1 MKQEIYIFRHGE
13 SDYNAENRIQGRLD
27 IPLNKTG
34 TRQAKKLAKIL
45 STINFDCIYTSP
57 LSRAL
62 QTATMVAKPKNTK
75 IIVKDGLRE
84 RGFGDFSG
92 KTLRILDLPKDFPI
106 NTNHEII
113 NIPLSLIKDANY
125 IPPNGESYNM
135 FRQRV
140 YDIMNEI
147 LQNNKEAKTIGIS
160 THGGVIGIFIK
171 EYANLSLP
179 RGGVPNAEYVKLE
192 YDGQKFTMPEPPHW
206 TIQNNFTKILNKI
219 LTSMHIK

>member
-13 SDYNAENRIQGRLD
+13 TDYNAENRIQGWLD

-34 TRQAKKLAKIL
+34 TKQAKKLAKNL
-45 STINFDCIYTSP
+45 SNINFDCIYTSP

-62 QTATMVAKPKNTK
+62 QTANMVAKTNNTK
-75 IIVKDGLRE
+75 IIIKDGLRE

-92 KTLRILDLPKDFPI
+92 KILRVMDLPKDFPI
-106 NTNHEII
+106 DTNHDTI
-113 NIPLSLIKDANY
+113 NIPLSLIKDSDY
-125 IPPNGESYNM
+125 MPPHGESYNM

-147 LQNNKEAKTIGIS
+147 LQNNKDVKTIGIS

-192 YDGQKFTMPEPPHW
+192 YDGKEFTMPEPPHW